1 MNAKLVLA
9 LLLGTLAMAVSA
21 ALVHLCGLHA
31 ARIEVVSVLVV
42 WACLSL
48 DTTRAA
54 LCSYA
59 AGYLFD
65 LMTGAPTGLF
75 AFVAMLTFVVTRV
88 VVVIVDVR
96 GVVGFA
102 ILCAGI
108 DGVHQLLAHGLI
120 AFFAGRSG
128 PQPSHAA
135 LYALPAT
142 ALLTGLCA
150 AALHPLL
157 HRLDARFDREESS
170 SLLR

>member
-1 MNAKLVLA
+1 MTAKLVLG
-9 LLLGTLAMAVSA
+9 LLLGTLAMAVSST
-21 ALVHLCGLHA
+21 ALHLFGLQA

-42 WACLSL
+42 WACISL

-65 LMTGAPTGLF
+65 LMTGAPTGLY
-75 AFVAMLTFVVTRV
+75 AFVAMLTFVVSRV
-88 VVVIVDVR
+88 VVVMVDVR
-96 GVVGFA
+96 GPVGFA
-102 ILCAGI
+102 VLCAGI
-108 DGVHQLLAHGLI
+108 DAVHQLIAHGLI
-120 AFFAGRSG
+120 AFFAGRTG
-128 PQPSHAA
+128 PQASPAA

-150 AALHPLL
+150 AALHPFF
-157 HRLDARFDREESS
+157 HKLDLRFDREESS